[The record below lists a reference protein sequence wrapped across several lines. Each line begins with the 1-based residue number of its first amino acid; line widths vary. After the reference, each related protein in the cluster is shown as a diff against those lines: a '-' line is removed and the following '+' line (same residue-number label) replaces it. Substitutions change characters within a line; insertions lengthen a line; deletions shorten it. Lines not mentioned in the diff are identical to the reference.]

1 MTDDTVG
8 IGLLHTLHD
17 GVLVVGHGDGAAVL
31 WINTNHA
38 VSDVHGILI
47 LQRRADKQKLRVTE
61 CFVRKRVGLIRSH
74 NAAQAT
80 VGSVEKCCIRSRGVG
95 TTMSHRDKG
104 TFRVGEQE
112 LTQGLY
118 VCMFCLFNVLTG
130 VCQ

>member
-17 GVLVVGHGDGAAVL
+17 GILVVGHGEGTTVL
-31 WINTNHA
+31 WIHPNHA
-38 VSDVHGILI
+38 VSDVHGVLI
-47 LQRRADKQKLRVTE
+47 LQRCADKQEFRVTE
-61 CFVRKRVGLIRSH
+61 SFVRERVGLIRSH
-74 NAAQAT
+74 NTAQAT
-80 VGSVEKCCIRSRGVG
+80 VGSVEQSCIRSRGVG
-95 TTMSHRDKG
+95 ATMSHRDEG